1 MAPRR
6 LRHTAVLG
14 SRLLGHAHRT
24 PSGEARNS
32 AGTCGTSRCEP
43 MGGLAWRERAAVDDT
58 RGGIAQRHCPVPGA
72 GVVEGPV
79 PGPGLARAPCRRRVR
94 RPDQVP
100 HRGGRLP
107 RETPSG
113 RARGAGVEFF
123 RAMWSSLG
131 DMRAQAD
138 RLLSKFPLEVVSRL
152 SPAAEL
158 QGNGLWGER
167 PPGVLVP

>member
-58 RGGIAQRHCPVPGA
+58 RVSDPTALRQPEPDDIDAGRRRNHPGTR
-72 GVVEGPV
+72 
-79 PGPGLARAPCRRRVR
+79 PGPTHL
-94 RPDQVP
+94 
-100 HRGGRLP
+100 
-107 RETPSG
+107 
-113 RARGAGVEFF
+113 
-123 RAMWSSLG
+123 
-131 DMRAQAD
+131 
-138 RLLSKFPLEVVSRL
+138 VVDGTR
-152 SPAAEL
+152 
-158 QGNGLWGER
+158 
-167 PPGVLVP
+167 

>member
-1 MAPRR
+1 
-6 LRHTAVLG
+6 
-14 SRLLGHAHRT
+14 
-24 PSGEARNS
+24 
-32 AGTCGTSRCEP
+32 

-113 RARGAGVEFF
+113 RARGAGVEV
-123 RAMWSSLG
+123 LPG
-131 DMRAQAD
+131 D
-138 RLLSKFPLEVVSRL
+138 VVVARGYARPGR
-152 SPAAEL
+152 PAALEIPA
-158 QGNGLWGER
+158 GGGLPSLTGSR
-167 PPGVLVP
+167 ASR